1 MCLCFLLSGPQR
13 GYLSLELA
21 NVALS
26 GLVVLGLGNFV
37 LEGLDLLFYGCQYNP
52 SSALPDATHAPPRVL
67 ETGGVLTLATG
78 ERGFFGYHRVVRSG
92 RVPWP
97 M

>member
-1 MCLCFLLSGPQR
+1 MCLCLLLSGLKC
-13 GYLSLELA
+13 GYLGLELA

-26 GLVVLGLGNFV
+26 GLVVLGLGNLV

-52 SSALPDATHAPPRVL
+52 SSAFPNATPAAPRVL
-67 ETGGVLTLATG
+67 ETGGVLTLAIG
-78 ERGFFGYHRVVRSG
+78 ERGFFGYHRVVCSG